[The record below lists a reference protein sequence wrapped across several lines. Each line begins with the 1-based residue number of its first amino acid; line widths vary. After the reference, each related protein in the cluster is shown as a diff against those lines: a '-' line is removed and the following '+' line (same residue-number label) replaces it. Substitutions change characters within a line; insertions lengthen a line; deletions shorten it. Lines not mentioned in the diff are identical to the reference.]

1 MDYIYIAESP
11 VVLPFS
17 LSLSLSLQIVPNFRF
32 RDYEDFGNSKV
43 TGCAESQAHL
53 GHS

>member
-17 LSLSLSLQIVPNFRF
+17 LSLCKLFPISDSVIVRILEIAKLPDVPNL
-32 RDYEDFGNSKV
+32 KPI
-43 TGCAESQAHL
+43 
-53 GHS
+53 